1 MKFIDSFVVKYVKK
15 DKKNILMG
23 ITKQLSEFLE
33 KGFKCDLV
41 ANENFGRVKIE
52 LYETDEEGDLVYF
65 NGLSLTRD
73 VSEWLLNSS
82 EFRTFS
88 KELKIEDSFI
98 VDIEISEIADNYVKG
113 LILKN
118 NVIYVLLSKQKTE
131 NMTNNEITKLVVKTL
146 VEKVFES
153 NFDEEE
159 YEYELESELTDFFS
173 WGDIMSGIF
182 LLSLG
187 ILIILAV
194 FFSLSNS
201 FWLFI
206 GFFIS
211 IFGVY
216 KLIKS
221 FPNGIGALIVGV
233 IIIISSLGFVYINF
247 WEFILVLLGAGLIEG
262 GLRIA
267 ISNVRNNAER

>member
-1 MKFIDSFVVKYVKK
+1 
-15 DKKNILMG
+15 
-23 ITKQLSEFLE
+23 
-33 KGFKCDLV
+33 
-41 ANENFGRVKIE
+41 
-52 LYETDEEGDLVYF
+52 
-65 NGLSLTRD
+65 
-73 VSEWLLNSS
+73 
-82 EFRTFS
+82 
-88 KELKIEDSFI
+88 
-98 VDIEISEIADNYVKG
+98 
-113 LILKN
+113 
-118 NVIYVLLSKQKTE
+118 
-131 NMTNNEITKLVVKTL
+131 
-146 VEKVFES
+146 
-153 NFDEEE
+153 
-159 YEYELESELTDFFS
+159 
-173 WGDIMSGIF
+173 MSGIF

-221 FPNGIGALIVGV
+221 FPNGIGALIVGI

>member
-113 LILKN
+113 LILRN

-173 WGDIMSGIF
+173 
-182 LLSLG
+182 
-187 ILIILAV
+187 
-194 FFSLSNS
+194 
-201 FWLFI
+201 
-206 GFFIS
+206 
-211 IFGVY
+211 
-216 KLIKS
+216 
-221 FPNGIGALIVGV
+221 
-233 IIIISSLGFVYINF
+233 
-247 WEFILVLLGAGLIEG
+247 
-262 GLRIA
+262 
-267 ISNVRNNAER
+267 

>member
-52 LYETDEEGDLVYF
+52 LYETNEEGDLVYF

-233 IIIISSLGFVYINF
+233 IIIISSLGFIYINF